1 MKLDD
6 CLRVINRHLQ
16 AAREEVARRQRQG
29 LQTRP
34 WQHRIA
40 ELESIRCEIAAL
52 STPEALRVRPDAEPA
67 APRKTVASP

>member
-29 LQTRP
+29 LQARP

-40 ELESIRCEIAAL
+40 ELEAIRCEIAAL
-52 STPEALRVRPDAEPA
+52 STPESLRVRPDIEPA
-67 APRKTVASP
+67 ASRKIVANP